1 MGYRLIV
8 SWTAGLT
15 GALTSVKQL
24 SDFLQPCIDYYK
36 SNYFEEEFWGIQN
49 TVMDFTTYD

>member
-1 MGYRLIV
+1 MGYRLID
-8 SWTAGLT
+8 SLTAGLT

-24 SDFLQPCIDYYK
+24 SHFLQPCIDYYK
-36 SNYFEEEFWGIQN
+36 SSYFEEEFWGIQN